1 MITNFCC
8 HYFKIS
14 VFYLLSP
21 KISVSESVLTF
32 SYMLLFFRCK
42 PPTNRQQM
50 KCVKLVILLLVR
62 FRYQNLVDIE
72 LHLCLSNFSVRRIGT
87 LPYSVL
93 QNTKFI
99 CSKTFLFSEIHQY
112 TYNYSKFR
120 WEKRVIFMFGCTQPH
135 LALIASLKHLSG
147 WSDMYESCE
156 GLEIS
161 CINNL
166 SITTEPNYLNKITI
180 NFDQDRSLT
189 VCNK

>member
-1 MITNFCC
+1 MITGFCC

-42 PPTNRQQM
+42 PPTFRQQM

-93 QNTKFI
+93 QNTKYP
-99 CSKTFLFSEIHQY
+99 CPTKFLFSDVRQNIYNFSEFHQY
-112 TYNYSKFR
+112 TYNYSEFR
-120 WEKRVIFMFGCTQPH
+120 
-135 LALIASLKHLSG
+135 
-147 WSDMYESCE
+147 
-156 GLEIS
+156 
-161 CINNL
+161 
-166 SITTEPNYLNKITI
+166 
-180 NFDQDRSLT
+180 
-189 VCNK
+189 